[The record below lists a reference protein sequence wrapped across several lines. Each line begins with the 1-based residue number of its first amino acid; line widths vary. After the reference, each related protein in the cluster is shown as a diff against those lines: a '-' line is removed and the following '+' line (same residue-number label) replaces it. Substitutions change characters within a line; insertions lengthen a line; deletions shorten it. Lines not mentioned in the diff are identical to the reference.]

1 MKSGL
6 QETIELL
13 DLGVGDK
20 GRLIHIKE
28 QLLAQHELYDSDQRY
43 LDDLT
48 IKYQDAM
55 MKKSQKNEIDKE
67 DEEIEWKED
76 ETSPDK
82 EEFKNNFCSHCG
94 NKIDNKNFCTNCGL
108 RINKKTTNDVITSKE
123 STEKKHNSHKGRNVT
138 IGIGVLVL
146 GLLLPILLLAGI
158 ETVSEIE
165 TVSNNDRTSDAS
177 LAQISGLY
185 YEDDSQLIVTLTF
198 TDGDNGDTVRTSG
211 KIDLT
216 ISSNKDNSNPSYSKT
231 YTFKP
236 DDFRT
241 YNQAML
247 GKTTSYVIYI
257 DKYFDGGH
265 HYLNSQVKLSD
276 GTTWRDLS
284 DKFYSSN

>member
-1 MKSGL
+1 VKSGL

-48 IKYQDAM
+48 IKYQDS
-55 MKKSQKNEIDKE
+55 MKESQKGESGK
-67 DEEIEWKED
+67 DEESEWIED

-108 RINKKTTNDVITSKE
+108 KINEKITKDTIPSKK
-123 STEKKHNSHKGRNVT
+123 STEKKHSSHKGRNVT

-146 GLLLPILLLAGI
+146 IFILPILLLGGGDTI
-158 ETVSEIE
+158 
-165 TVSNNDRTSDAS
+165 SNNDRTSDAS

-185 YEDDSQLIVTLTF
+185 DEDDSELRIMLTF
-198 TDGDNGDTVRTSG
+198 TDGDNGDAVRTSG
-211 KIDLT
+211 KVDIT

-241 YNQAML
+241 YNQPMI

-257 DKYFDGGH
+257 DKYFEGGH

-276 GTTWRDLS
+276 GSTWRNLS

>member
-48 IKYQDAM
+48 IKYQDS
-55 MKKSQKNEIDKE
+55 MKESQKGESGK
-67 DEEIEWKED
+67 DEESEWIED

-123 STEKKHNSHKGRNVT
+123 STEKKHSSHKGRNVT

-185 YEDDSQLIVTLTF
+185 YEDDSQLIITLTF

-241 YNQAML
+241 YNQAMV

>member
-48 IKYQDAM
+48 IRYQDS
-55 MKKSQKNEIDKE
+55 MKGSQKGETGKNEE
-67 DEEIEWKED
+67 SEWVED

-108 RINKKTTNDVITSKE
+108 KVNEKITQDTIPSKK
-123 STEKKHNSHKGRNVT
+123 STEKKHSSHKGRNVT

-146 GLLLPILLLAGI
+146 LFILPILLLGGGDTI
-158 ETVSEIE
+158 
-165 TVSNNDRTSDAS
+165 SNNDRTADAS
-177 LAQISGLY
+177 LASIRGWYS
-185 YEDDSQLIVTLTF
+185 EDDNQLRITLTF
-198 TDGDNGDTVRTSG
+198 TDGDNGDTIRTSG

-241 YNQAML
+241 YNQAMV

-257 DKYFDGGH
+257 DKYFGNGY

-276 GTTWRDLS
+276 GSTWRDLS

>member
-48 IKYQDAM
+48 IKYQDS
-55 MKKSQKNEIDKE
+55 MKESQKGESGK
-67 DEEIEWKED
+67 DEESEWIED

-108 RINKKTTNDVITSKE
+108 QINKKTTNDVITSKE
-123 STEKKHNSHKGRNVT
+123 STEKKHSSHKGRNVT

-185 YEDDSQLIVTLTF
+185 YEDDSQLIITLTF

-241 YNQAML
+241 YNQAMV

>member
-48 IKYQDAM
+48 IKYQDS
-55 MKKSQKNEIDKE
+55 MKESQKGESGK
-67 DEEIEWKED
+67 DEESEWIED

-108 RINKKTTNDVITSKE
+108 QINKKTTNDVITSKE

-185 YEDDSQLIVTLTF
+185 YEDDSQLIITLTF

-241 YNQAML
+241 YNQAMV

-257 DKYFDGGH
+257 DKYFGNGY

-276 GTTWRDLS
+276 GSTWRDLS

>member
-48 IKYQDAM
+48 IKYQDS
-55 MKKSQKNEIDKE
+55 MKESQKGESGK
-67 DEEIEWKED
+67 DEESEWIED

-123 STEKKHNSHKGRNVT
+123 STEKKHSSHKGRNVT

-185 YEDDSQLIVTLTF
+185 YEDDSQLIITLTF

-241 YNQAML
+241 YNQAMV

-257 DKYFDGGH
+257 DKYFGNGY

-276 GTTWRDLS
+276 GSTWRDLS

>member
-48 IKYQDAM
+48 IKYQDS
-55 MKKSQKNEIDKE
+55 MKESQKGESGK
-67 DEEIEWKED
+67 DEESEWIED

-108 RINKKTTNDVITSKE
+108 QINKKTTNDVITSKE
-123 STEKKHNSHKGRNVT
+123 STEKKHSSHKGRNVT

-185 YEDDSQLIVTLTF
+185 YEDDSQLIITLTF

-241 YNQAML
+241 YNQAMV

-257 DKYFDGGH
+257 DKYFGNGY

-276 GTTWRDLS
+276 GSTWRDLS

>member
-48 IKYQDAM
+48 IKYQDS
-55 MKKSQKNEIDKE
+55 MKESQKGESGK
-67 DEEIEWKED
+67 DEESEWIED

-108 RINKKTTNDVITSKE
+108 QINKKTTNDVITSKE
-123 STEKKHNSHKGRNVT
+123 STEKKHSSHKGRNVT

-185 YEDDSQLIVTLTF
+185 YEDDSQLIITLTF

>member
-6 QETIELL
+6 EETIELL

-48 IKYQDAM
+48 IKYQDS
-55 MKKSQKNEIDKE
+55 MKESQKGESGK
-67 DEEIEWKED
+67 DEESEWIED

-108 RINKKTTNDVITSKE
+108 QINKKTTNDVITSKE
-123 STEKKHNSHKGRNVT
+123 STEKKHSSHKGRNVT